1 MGTEYQKLLDAVA
14 NYYGRGS
21 DQWTEIARYGLSAD
35 NCTEILKQTPN
46 VNTVLSKDGSR
57 VLSYSVGETSS
68 LATQG
73 AGAVVN
79 SNTQVATLSKTAEL
93 KYPAQMTV
101 ESSGTVLAESGM
113 KTVSTGATVKTVL
126 GNVATG
132 VVAVGCGVQL
142 GALIDQTLY
151 NANPDFWDSHNME
164 SLNPQIWDSLCSS
177 QGGKDVFNMVFGIN
191 KDTGKTQA
199 YVDQQALAYITQ
211 YLVSQ
216 GVFNLE
222 DTITDPVTVGGNTY
236 TPENTIYCGTMQQGD
251 KISISYTDNLNRM
264 FKYEYECTSGM
275 CNYCIYDDSN
285 NRRNYRF
292 YSASTSNY
300 SIKEQT
306 YINGSPSGYNPQY
319 PAISNYTI
327 DGNRIYYCFD
337 NNNSFNV
344 VTESNYDGLP
354 LTNYAGARLP
364 GGYPS
369 ISLYLALGNII
380 SGSGVDGITPQ
391 QGATTPS
398 GITTDMTIPEV
409 IAQLQTLYPSLFDD
423 AIYNDVVQEDGTT
436 DRIVYIPV
444 AIPDN
449 IPQNPTTG
457 ELEPTGGVDLTQ
469 DDSVIDLDSI
479 DDLIDTL
486 IEIISTPDPYDP
498 TKTPTDTDTNA
509 PDTGDGTTPPI
520 VLPTGSS
527 NALYSIYNPSQAEVN
542 NFGAWLWSSNFVDQL
557 KKIFNDPMQAIIG
570 LHKVFATPVTSG
582 TGTIKVG
589 YLDSEVSSKLVSNQY
604 TSIDCGTIDLYEY
617 FGNVLDYTETEIY
630 IYLPFVGIVPL
641 NVYDVMRSS
650 INVKYKVDVLTGACL
665 CSVNV
670 TRDTAG
676 GQLYTYSGNCAVQY
690 PLSSGSYMGIVASAL
705 GVAGSVVG
713 TIASGGAMLPL
724 ALGAGASAL
733 TSAKTRVEHSGS
745 ISGNAGAMGI
755 KKPYII
761 IKRPQTAYANDFNYY
776 NGIAQNEKITLS
788 SLTGFTKV
796 KYVNLEGIKATSK
809 EMEMIENELLKGV
822 LI

>member
-1 MGTEYQKLLDAVA
+1 MGTEYQKLLDAVE

-21 DQWTEIARYGLSAD
+21 DQWTEIARYGLTAD
-35 NCTEILKQTPN
+35 NCAEILKQTPN
-46 VNTVLSKDGSR
+46 VNMVLSKDGSR

-68 LATQG
+68 LASQG
-73 AGAVVN
+73 AGAIVN

-113 KTVSTGATVKTVL
+113 KTVSTGATVKTVI
-126 GNVATG
+126 GNVASG

-151 NANPDFWDSHNME
+151 NANPDFWDSHNMS
-164 SLNPQIWDSLCSS
+164 SLNPQTWDSLCST
-177 QGGKDVFNMVFGIN
+177 QGGKDIFNMVFGIN
-191 KDTGKTQA
+191 KNTGETQG
-199 YVDQQALAYITQ
+199 YISQEVLAYIAQ
-211 YLVSQ
+211 YMSDKGAFSSGGLTLPEHVTTGNITINSKCTLSQLVEHAFTVSNIKYNITDTVKNALNEWVANHDNNIGYVSIRINDSDYEGYSPFSIQ
-216 GVFNLE
+216 VFNSINVG
-222 DTITDPVTVGGNTY
+222 DTVNLSRSYKVDLFITYGIGEAGKGIIKLTDYKTTTTY
-236 TPENTIYCGTMQQGD
+236 TQPLVGETASDDLYSVSNINASVTPALDGV
-251 KISISYTDNLNRM
+251 
-264 FKYEYECTSGM
+264 TS
-275 CNYCIYDDSN
+275 
-285 NRRNYRF
+285 
-292 YSASTSNY
+292 
-300 SIKEQT
+300 QT
-306 YINGSPSGYNPQY
+306 
-319 PAISNYTI
+319 
-327 DGNRIYYCFD
+327 
-337 NNNSFNV
+337 
-344 VTESNYDGLP
+344 
-354 LTNYAGARLP
+354 
-364 GGYPS
+364 
-369 ISLYLALGNII
+369 
-380 SGSGVDGITPQ
+380 
-391 QGATTPS
+391 GATLPS
-398 GITTDMTIPEV
+398 GITSDMTIPQV
-409 IAQLQTLYPSLFDD
+409 IAQLQTLYPSLFDN
-423 AIYNDVVQEDGTT
+423 AIYNDVVQEDGSTE
-436 DRIVYIPV
+436 RMIYVPI
-444 AIPDN
+444 AIPDSVPLDDITN
-449 IPQNPTTG
+449 K
-457 ELEPTGGVDLTQ
+457 LKPTGGIDLSQ
-469 DDSVIDLDSI
+469 EDSVIDDNSP
-479 DDLIDTL
+479 DDLIKTL
-486 IEIISTPDPYDP
+486 IDIISTPDPYDP

-509 PDTGDGTTPPI
+509 PDTGEGTTPPI
-520 VLPTGSS
+520 VLPTGSA
-527 NALYSIYNPSQAEVN
+527 NALYSIYNPSQVEVN
-542 NFGAWLWSSNFVDQL
+542 RFGSWLWSSNFVDQL

-570 LHKVFATPVTSG
+570 LHKVFATPSTSG

-650 INVKYKVDVLTGACL
+650 INVKYKVDVLTGSCL

-724 ALGAGASAL
+724 ALGVGASAL
-733 TSAKTRVEHSGS
+733 TSSKTRVEHSGS

-776 NGIAQNEKITLS
+776 NGIAQNEKVSLSTLS
-788 SLTGFTKV
+788 GFTRV
-796 KYVNLEGIKATSK
+796 KYVNLEGIQATSK

>member
-14 NYYGRGS
+14 DYYGRGS
-21 DQWTEIARYGLSAD
+21 DQWTQIAQYGLSSD
-35 NCTEILKQTPN
+35 NCAEILKQTPN
-46 VNTVLSKDGSR
+46 VSTVLSKDGSR
-57 VLSYSVGETSS
+57 VLSYTVGETSS

-101 ESSGTVLAESGM
+101 DSTGTVLAESGM

-151 NANPDFWDSHNME
+151 NANPDFWDSHNMS
-164 SLNPQIWDSLCSS
+164 SLNPQTWDSLCSS
-177 QGGKDVFNMVFGIN
+177 QGGKDVFNMVFGID
-191 KDTGKTQA
+191 KDTGETQA
-199 YVDQQALAYITQ
+199 YVDQQALAYICQ
-211 YLVSQ
+211 YLV
-216 GVFNLE
+216 N
-222 DTITDPVTVGGNTY
+222 
-236 TPENTIYCGTMQQGD
+236 
-251 KISISYTDNLNRM
+251 
-264 FKYEYECTSGM
+264 SGAF
-275 CNYCIYDDSN
+275 S
-285 NRRNYRF
+285 
-292 YSASTSNY
+292 
-300 SIKEQT
+300 
-306 YINGSPSGYNPQY
+306 
-319 PAISNYTI
+319 
-327 DGNRIYYCFD
+327 
-337 NNNSFNV
+337 
-344 VTESNYDGLP
+344 
-354 LTNYAGARLP
+354 
-364 GGYPS
+364 
-369 ISLYLALGNII
+369 
-380 SGSGVDGITPQ
+380 SGSGGEIPTTNPYNLPSFNFFSSPSFILNRANGTPTLITVNSGNIKVCRYSGVFLIASGSNETVNYTSQASDGSTLTGTIALPSSYTYNGKTVYYTQANFNYANAGATTQLTPFVPSSPQELSMGAWAMVYGGYDTGGIDGITPQ
-391 QGATTPS
+391 SGATTPS
-398 GITTDMTIPEV
+398 GITSDMTIPQV
-409 IAQLQTLYPSLFDD
+409 IAQLQTLYPSLFDN

-436 DRIVYIPV
+436 ERIIYLPT

-449 IPQNPTTG
+449 IPVNDTTG
-457 ELEPTGGVDLTQ
+457 NLEPTGGTDLSQVDSVIK
-469 DDSVIDLDSI
+469 DDSVEDLLNT
-479 DDLIDTL
+479 LID
-486 IEIISTPDPYDP
+486 IISTPDPYDP
-498 TKTPTDTDTNA
+498 TKTPTDTEPNA
-509 PDTGDGTTPPI
+509 PDTGDGITPNI
-520 VLPTGSS
+520 VLPTGSA

-542 NFGAWLWSSNFVDQL
+542 SFGSWLWSSNFVDQL

-570 LHKVFATPVTSG
+570 LHKVFATPFTSG

-670 TRDTAG
+670 NRDLSG

-724 ALGAGASAL
+724 ALGVGASAL

-776 NGIAQNEKITLS
+776 NGIAQNEKVSLSTLS
-788 SLTGFTKV
+788 GFTKI
-796 KYVNLEGIKATSK
+796 KYVNLEGIQATSK

>member
-1 MGTEYQKLLDAVA
+1 MGNEYQKLLDAVA

-21 DQWTEIARYGLSAD
+21 DQWAEIARYGLNAD
-35 NCTEILKQTPN
+35 NCAEILKQTPN

-57 VLSYSVGETSS
+57 IISYTVGETSS

-101 ESSGTVLAESGM
+101 DSAGTVLAESGM
-113 KTVSTGATVKTVL
+113 KKVSTGATVKTVL

-132 VVAVGCGVQL
+132 VAAVGCGVQL

-151 NANPDFWDSHNME
+151 NANPDFWDSHNMS
-164 SLNPQIWDSLCSS
+164 SLNPQTWDGLCST
-177 QGGKDVFNMVFGIN
+177 QDGKDIFNMVFGVD
-191 KDTGKTQA
+191 KDTGETQA
-199 YVDQQALAYITQ
+199 YIDQNAMAYIAQ
-211 YLVSQ
+211 YLIAN
-216 GVFNLE
+216 GVFNVTSEIE
-222 DTITDPVTVGGNTY
+222 DIGDLPTFVGDVFNFPIILNNIPMFITPDGSGRLFSYTGNYERACIVKHKNGQYDNWMCLFVSKNNFTVNFNYQTGSATITPLQKSYNGKTFYIATSNLFTSANNVPWPDGNITKTEFSAQNLTDIPAWTNTLKMAYGLLYGNATQHGGVGG
-236 TPENTIYCGTMQQGD
+236 IGQQQD
-251 KISISYTDNLNRM
+251 
-264 FKYEYECTSGM
+264 
-275 CNYCIYDDSN
+275 
-285 NRRNYRF
+285 
-292 YSASTSNY
+292 
-300 SIKEQT
+300 
-306 YINGSPSGYNPQY
+306 
-319 PAISNYTI
+319 
-327 DGNRIYYCFD
+327 
-337 NNNSFNV
+337 
-344 VTESNYDGLP
+344 
-354 LTNYAGARLP
+354 
-364 GGYPS
+364 
-369 ISLYLALGNII
+369 
-380 SGSGVDGITPQ
+380 
-391 QGATTPS
+391 ATTPS
-398 GITTDMTIPEV
+398 GITDDMTIPQV
-409 IAQLQTLYPSLFDD
+409 ITQLQTLYPSLFDD
-423 AIYNDVVQEDGTT
+423 AIYNDVVQEDGSTE
-436 DRIVYIPV
+436 RITYIPV

-449 IPQNPTTG
+449 ISQDATTG
-457 ELEPTGGVDLTQ
+457 NLKPTGGVNLSQ
-469 DDSVIDLDSI
+469 DDSVIDLDSV
-479 DDLIDTL
+479 DGLLNTL
-486 IEIISTPDPYDP
+486 LKIIATPDPYEP
-498 TKTPTDTDTNA
+498 TKTPTDTEPNA
-509 PDTGDGTTPPI
+509 PDTGDGTTPAI
-520 VLPTGSS
+520 VLPTGSA

-542 NFGAWLWSSNFVDQL
+542 SFGSWLWSSNFVDQL

-570 LHKVFATPVTSG
+570 LHKVFATPSTSG

-713 TIASGGAMLPL
+713 SITSGGAMLPL
-724 ALGAGASAL
+724 ALGVGASAL

-761 IKRPQTAYANDFNYY
+761 IKRPQTAYANDFNYF
-776 NGIAQNEKITLS
+776 NGIAQNEKVSLSTLS
-788 SLTGFTKV
+788 GFTKV
-796 KYVNLEGIKATSK
+796 KYVNLEGIQATSK

>member
-1 MGTEYQKLLDAVA
+1 MGTEYQKLLDAVE

-35 NCTEILKQTPN
+35 NCAEILKQTPN
-46 VNTVLSKDGSR
+46 VNMVLSKDGSR

-68 LATQG
+68 LASQG

-126 GNVATG
+126 GNVASG

-151 NANPDFWDSHNME
+151 NANPEFWDSHNMS
-164 SLNPQIWDSLCSS
+164 SLNPQTWDSLCSTEN
-177 QGGKDVFNMVFGIN
+177 GKDIFNMVFGID
-191 KDTGKTQA
+191 KDTGETQA
-199 YVDQQALAYITQ
+199 YVDQNALAYICQ

-216 GVFNLE
+216 GAFDFETVDIIDENQTVGSI
-222 DTITDPVTVGGNTY
+222 TITGDMRKHSTRY
-236 TPENTIYCGTMQQGD
+236 D
-251 KISISYTDNLNRM
+251 KILRPDHPNFKYTDYICYSTN
-264 FKYEYECTSGM
+264 TSAIA
-275 CNYCIYDDSN
+275 YYDDKG
-285 NRRNYRF
+285 
-292 YSASTSNY
+292 STAKLQ
-300 SIKEQT
+300 IMDC
-306 YINGSPSGYNPQY
+306 G
-319 PAISNYTI
+319 NYTI
-327 DGNRIYYCFD
+327 LSSDTNFNNHFGIFDILSGEFMGGGTIHIKSYTYNNKTVYYTIHNNTGQPHLYEVSTPSTD
-337 NNNSFNV
+337 NQNV
-344 VTESNYDGLP
+344 LAWLMVYGTYTTES
-354 LTNYAGARLP
+354 T
-364 GGYPS
+364 GGVS
-369 ISLYLALGNII
+369 
-380 SGSGVDGITPQ
+380 GITSQ
-391 QGATTPS
+391 GGATLPS
-398 GITTDMTIPEV
+398 GITSDMTIPQV
-409 IAQLQTLYPSLFDD
+409 ITQLQSLYPSLFDD

-436 DRIVYIPV
+436 ERIIYLPV
-444 AIPDN
+444 AIPDSV
-449 IPQNPTTG
+449 PLDDTTG
-457 ELEPTGGVDLTQ
+457 QLKPTGGVDLLQ
-469 DDSVIDLDSI
+469 DDSVVDDNSP
-479 DDLIDTL
+479 DDLIKTL

-498 TKTPTDTDTNA
+498 TKTPTDTDSNA

-520 VLPTGSS
+520 VLPTGSAS
-527 NALYSIYNPSQAEVN
+527 ALYSIYNPSQAEVN
-542 NFGAWLWSSNFVDQL
+542 SFGSWLWSSNFVDQL

-570 LHKVFATPVTSG
+570 LHKVFATPSTSG

-589 YLDSEVSSKLVSNQY
+589 YLDSEISSKLVSNQY

-724 ALGAGASAL
+724 ALGVGASAL

-761 IKRPQTAYANDFNYY
+761 IKRPQTAYANDFNYF
-776 NGIAQNEKITLS
+776 NGIAQNEKVSLSTLS
-788 SLTGFTKV
+788 GFTKV
-796 KYVNLEGIKATSK
+796 KYVNLEGIQATSN
-809 EMEMIENELLKGV
+809 EMEMIENELIKGV

>member
-14 NYYGRGS
+14 SYYGRGS

-35 NCTEILKQTPN
+35 NCAEILKQTPN

-57 VLSYSVGETSS
+57 VLSYTVGETSS

-93 KYPAQMTV
+93 NYPAQMTV
-101 ESSGTVLAESGM
+101 DGTGTVLAESGM

-151 NANPDFWDSHNME
+151 NANPDFWDSHNMQ
-164 SLNPQIWDSLCSS
+164 SLNPQTWDSLCSS
-177 QGGKDVFNMVFGIN
+177 QGGKDIFNMVFGIN
-191 KDTGKTQA
+191 KDTGETQA
-199 YVDQQALAYITQ
+199 YVDQQTLAYITQ
-211 YLVSQ
+211 YLISQ
-216 GVFNLE
+216 GVFNYE
-222 DTITDPVTVGGNTY
+222 TISEITPEEQTAIGLINTNTFALSDINNMSLTVGNSIYTFGVASGSPKGGWWTYSAGGSIYSLFASDSPFSINTY
-236 TPENTIYCGTMQQGD
+236 LNG
-251 KISISYTDNLNRM
+251 NLRQTVN
-264 FKYEYECTSGM
+264 SS
-275 CNYCIYDDSN
+275 SN
-285 NRRNYRF
+285 IINGKRVY
-292 YSASTSNY
+292 YLSSL
-300 SIKEQT
+300 
-306 YINGSPSGYNPQY
+306 NGSPDMATFTGD
-319 PAISNYTI
+319 INYINETF
-327 DGNRIYYCFD
+327 GNVIL
-337 NNNSFNV
+337 SQ
-344 VTESNYDGLP
+344 
-354 LTNYAGARLP
+354 
-364 GGYPS
+364 
-369 ISLYLALGNII
+369 YLAYII
-380 SGSGVDGITPQ
+380 VYGTETTTGGVSGITPQ
-391 QGATTPS
+391 TGATTPS

-436 DRIVYIPV
+436 ERIIYLPV
-444 AIPDN
+444 SIPDSV
-449 IPQNPTTG
+449 PLDDTTG
-457 ELEPTGGVDLTQ
+457 QLKPTGGVDLSQ
-469 DDSVIDLDSI
+469 DDSVIDLDSVE
-479 DDLIDTL
+479 DLINTL

-498 TKTPTDTDTNA
+498 TKTPTDTDPNA
-509 PDTGDGTTPPI
+509 PDTGDGTTPAI
-520 VLPTGSS
+520 VLPTGSAS
-527 NALYSIYNPSQAEVN
+527 ALYSVYNPSQAQIN
-542 NFGAWLWSSNFVDQL
+542 SFGSWLWNSNFVSQL
-557 KKIFNDPMQAIIG
+557 QKLFNDPMQAIIG
-570 LHKVFATPVTSG
+570 LHKVFATPSTSG

-604 TSIDCGTIDLYEY
+604 TSIDCGTIDLFEY

-641 NVYDVMRSS
+641 NIYDVMRSS

-670 TRDTAG
+670 NRDLAG

-705 GVAGSVVG
+705 GIAGSVVG

-724 ALGAGASAL
+724 ALGVGASAL
-733 TSAKTRVEHSGS
+733 TSAKTKVEHSGS

-761 IKRPQTAYANDFNYY
+761 IKRPQTAIANEFNDY

-796 KYVNLEGIKATSK
+796 KYVNLEGIQATSK
-809 EMEMIENELLKGV
+809 EMEMIESELLKGV

>member
-21 DQWTEIARYGLSAD
+21 DQWVEIARYGLNAD
-35 NCTEILKQTPN
+35 NCAEILKQTPN

-57 VLSYSVGETSS
+57 ILSYSVGETSS
-68 LATQG
+68 LASQG

-93 KYPAQMTV
+93 KYPAQMTI

-132 VVAVGCGVQL
+132 VLAVGCGVQL

-164 SLNPQIWDSLCSS
+164 SLNPQTWDSLCSS
-177 QGGKDVFNMVFGIN
+177 ENGKDIFNMVFGIN
-191 KDTGKTQA
+191 KDTGETQA

-216 GVFNLE
+216 GVFSTQSYYEISQEAAQIIGINTTSLTPTE
-222 DTITDPVTVGGNTY
+222 ISEAMLSLPSVAYTFNVESGNPKMTWLKNPSQSVNAYSLFASDAPFRLSVLKNGANWNTVTSSLATINGKSVYWATSVNGDTTIT
-236 TPENTIYCGTMQQGD
+236 TIT
-251 KISISYTDNLNRM
+251 
-264 FKYEYECTSGM
+264 
-275 CNYCIYDDSN
+275 
-285 NRRNYRF
+285 
-292 YSASTSNY
+292 
-300 SIKEQT
+300 
-306 YINGSPSGYNPQY
+306 
-319 PAISNYTI
+319 
-327 DGNRIYYCFD
+327 
-337 NNNSFNV
+337 
-344 VTESNYDGLP
+344 
-354 LTNYAGARLP
+354 
-364 GGYPS
+364 
-369 ISLYLALGNII
+369 GNINEI
-380 SGSGVDGITPQ
+380 NDLLNYQNYPKLSYILAYGTEVSGGGIDGITKQ
-391 QGATTPS
+391 DGATTPS
-398 GITTDMTIPEV
+398 GITADMTIPEV
-409 IAQLQTLYPSLFDD
+409 IARLQTLYPSLFDD

-436 DRIVYIPV
+436 ERIIYLPV
-444 AIPDN
+444 AIPDSVPLDD
-449 IPQNPTTG
+449 ITG
-457 ELEPTGGVDLTQ
+457 QLKPTGGVDSLQ
-469 DDSVIDLDSI
+469 DDSVVDDNSP
-479 DDLIDTL
+479 DDLIKTL
-486 IEIISTPDPYDP
+486 IDIISTTDPYDP
-498 TKTPTDTDTNA
+498 TKTPTDTGPNA
-509 PDTGDGTTPPI
+509 PDTGNGTTPPI
-520 VLPTGSS
+520 VLPTGSA
-527 NALYSIYNPSQAEVN
+527 NALYSIYNPSQAEIN
-542 NFGAWLWSSNFVDQL
+542 SFGSWLWSDNFVDQL

-570 LHKVFATPVTSG
+570 LHKVFATPITSG

-604 TSIDCGTIDLYEY
+604 ASINCGTIDLYEY

-705 GVAGSVVG
+705 GVASSVVG

-724 ALGAGASAL
+724 ALGVGASAL

-776 NGIAQNEKITLS
+776 NGIAQNEKVSLSTLR
-788 SLTGFTKV
+788 GFTKV
-796 KYVNLEGIKATSK
+796 KYVNLEGIQATSK

>member
-21 DQWTEIARYGLSAD
+21 DQWAEIARYGLSAD

-68 LATQG
+68 LASQG

-126 GNVATG
+126 GSVASA

-164 SLNPQIWDSLCSS
+164 SLNPQTWDSLCSS
-177 QGGKDVFNMVFGIN
+177 ENGKDIFNMVFGIN

-199 YVDQQALAYITQ
+199 YVDQQVLAYIAQYMSNKGVFSFDSKVEYEGSTTGFVNPPSYYENIPVYVNYEDFTGNIDTSLQKAKINTRNDDVYFYAVQTGATNYKYAYVSKQPFTIIRDNGDILSSTTLRTRNGTQ
-211 YLVSQ
+211 YQYASI
-216 GVFNLE
+216 FNGSYPDVILN
-222 DTITDPVTVGGNTY
+222 PL
-236 TPENTIYCGTMQQGD
+236 PTM
-251 KISISYTDNLNRM
+251 
-264 FKYEYECTSGM
+264 
-275 CNYCIYDDSN
+275 
-285 NRRNYRF
+285 
-292 YSASTSNY
+292 STSF
-300 SIKEQT
+300 
-306 YINGSPSGYNPQY
+306 NGTDF
-319 PAISNYTI
+319 ITMII
-327 DGNRIYYCFD
+327 DGRVI
-337 NNNSFNV
+337 
-344 VTESNYDGLP
+344 E
-354 LTNYAGARLP
+354 
-364 GGYPS
+364 GGG
-369 ISLYLALGNII
+369 I
-380 SGSGVDGITPQ
+380 DGITPQ
-391 QGATTPS
+391 SGATTPS
-398 GITTDMTIPEV
+398 GITADMTIPEV
-409 IAQLQTLYPSLFDD
+409 IAKLQTLYPALFDN

-436 DRIVYIPV
+436 ERMIYLPV
-444 AIPDN
+444 AIPDSVPLDDITN
-449 IPQNPTTG
+449 
-457 ELEPTGGVDLTQ
+457 ELKPTGGVDLLQ
-469 DDSVIDLDSI
+469 DDSVVDDNSP
-479 DDLIDTL
+479 DDLIKTL
-486 IEIISTPDPYDP
+486 IDIISTPDPYDP
-498 TKTPTDTDTNA
+498 TKTPTDTDPNA

-520 VLPTGSS
+520 VLPTGSA

-542 NFGAWLWSSNFVDQL
+542 SFGSWLWSSNFVDQL

-724 ALGAGASAL
+724 ALGVGASAL

-776 NGIAQNEKITLS
+776 NGIAQNEKVSLSTLS
-788 SLTGFTKV
+788 GFTKV
-796 KYVNLEGIKATSK
+796 KYVNLEGIQATSK

>member
-14 NYYGRGS
+14 SYYGRGS

-35 NCTEILKQTPN
+35 NCAEILKQTPN

-57 VLSYSVGETSS
+57 VLSYTVGETSS

-101 ESSGTVLAESGM
+101 DSTGTVLAESGM

-151 NANPDFWDSHNME
+151 NANPDFWDEHNMS
-164 SLNPQIWDSLCSS
+164 SLNPQTWDSLCST

-191 KDTGKTQA
+191 KDTGETQA
-199 YVDQQALAYITQ
+199 YVDQQTLAYICQ

-216 GVFNLE
+216 GVFSSGSGGEIPAVNPYNLPSFNYFMSPSFTLTRANGTPTQIE
-222 DTITDPVTVGGNTY
+222 ITGGNIKICRGMASFYVASESPTPVTYTATAYDGSTGSGTITFSGTNTY
-236 TPENTIYCGTMQQGD
+236 TQDGKTIYYNTSVMFDYVNVQQ
-251 KISISYTDNLNRM
+251 
-264 FKYEYECTSGM
+264 
-275 CNYCIYDDSN
+275 
-285 NRRNYRF
+285 
-292 YSASTSNY
+292 ST
-300 SIKEQT
+300 QLT
-306 YINGSPSGYNPQY
+306 
-319 PAISNYTI
+319 
-327 DGNRIYYCFD
+327 
-337 NNNSFNV
+337 SFNPNNIS
-344 VTESNYDGLP
+344 EMKLGMWAMIY
-354 LTNYAGARLP
+354 
-364 GGYPS
+364 GGYDNPAG
-369 ISLYLALGNII
+369 I
-380 SGSGVDGITPQ
+380 DGITPQ
-391 QGATTPS
+391 TGATLPS
-398 GITTDMTIPEV
+398 GITSDMTIPEV
-409 IAQLQTLYPSLFDD
+409 ISQLQTLYPSLFDD

-436 DRIVYIPV
+436 ERIIYIPV

-449 IPQNPTTG
+449 IPVDDTTG
-457 ELEPTGGVDLTQ
+457 ELEPTGGEDSTQ
-469 DDSVIDLDSI
+469 DNSVINLDSVE
-479 DDLIDTL
+479 DLINTL

-498 TKTPTDTDTNA
+498 TKTPTDTDPNA
-509 PDTGDGTTPPI
+509 PDTGDGTTPTI
-520 VLPTGSS
+520 ILPTGSAS
-527 NALYSIYNPSQAEVN
+527 ALYSVYNPSQAQIN
-542 NFGAWLWSSNFVDQL
+542 SFGSWLWNSDFVSQL
-557 KKIFNDPMQAIIG
+557 QKLFNDPMQAIIG
-570 LHKVFATPVTSG
+570 LHKVFATPSTSG

-650 INVKYKVDVLTGACL
+650 VNVKYKVDVLTGACL

-670 TRDTAG
+670 NRDLAG

-705 GVAGSVVG
+705 GIAGSVVG

-724 ALGAGASAL
+724 ALGVGASAL
-733 TSAKTRVEHSGS
+733 TSAKTKVEHSGS

-761 IKRPQTAYANDFNYY
+761 IKRPQTAIANEFNDY

-796 KYVNLEGIKATSK
+796 KYVNLEGIQATSK